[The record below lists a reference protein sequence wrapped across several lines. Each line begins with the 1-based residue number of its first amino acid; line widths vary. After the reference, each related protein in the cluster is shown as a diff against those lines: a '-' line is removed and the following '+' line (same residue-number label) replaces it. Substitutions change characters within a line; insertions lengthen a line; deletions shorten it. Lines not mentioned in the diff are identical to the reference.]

1 MILQEIEPI
10 IFDDVCLYRKDIDDF
25 KDLWRGKAQDIPEEF
40 LAFTVES
47 VGAKRHGIL
56 DIELRV

>member
-10 IFDDVCLYRKDIDDF
+10 IFDDVCLYRKDIDNF
-25 KDLWRGKAQDIPEEF
+25 KDLWQGKAKDIPKEF
-40 LAFTVES
+40 LTLTVGS